1 LGAARRVEEDLTIRR
16 IRVGEGPQ
24 LRAIRLRALA
34 DAPDAFGQTLAQA
47 SSLGADEYEARARVA
62 AEGQERAFFVA
73 ETDRGGWVGMIAGHD
88 QGTRVALLS
97 MWVAP
102 PHRRCGVGQ
111 RLVRTLLEWA
121 ESKSAREVY
130 LFVTD
135 GNDSARALYASMGF
149 APSGKVDAHPWK
161 PMTNEVEMILVLR
174 TSRQS

>member
-1 LGAARRVEEDLTIRR
+1 MEENVTIRQ

-34 DAPDAFGQTLAQA
+34 EAPDAFGQTLAQA
-47 SSLGADEYEARARVA
+47 ASLGVDEYEARARIA
-62 AEGQERAFFVA
+62 AEGQERTFFVA
-73 ETDRGGWVGMIAGHD
+73 ETSGDEWVGMVAGHD

-102 PHRRCGVGQ
+102 SHRRFGVGR

-121 ESKSAREVY
+121 APKSAREVY

-135 GNDSARALYASMGF
+135 GNDTARALYESMGF

-161 PMTNEVEMILVLR
+161 PRTNEVEMVCALR
-174 TSRQS
+174 PSW